1 MIALLFLK
9 IANIADVACQKSSL
23 SEQEVGST
31 MHVYHNDVSV
41 TVVDAK

>member
-1 MIALLFLK
+1 MTALLFFK
-9 IANIADVACQKSSL
+9 IANIANVMCHKLSP

-31 MHVYHNDVSV
+31 MHVYFNDVSV